1 MLPRLISQFKSD
13 RRGETAI
20 EYGLIAALIS
30 VSIIAAATEF
40 SDSLSLMLTSAAD
53 IMRNAV
59 N

>member
-1 MLPRLISQFKSD
+1 MLPRLISQFRSD

-30 VSIIAAATEF
+30 VSIIGVATEF

-53 IMRNAV
+53 IMRNAF